1 MRSLTLRVWSN
12 HSNRPETMNRSEAAI
27 EVRGVVAIE
36 LQGGQA
42 PACAALDPATAG
54 ELAQKLARDLAE
66 HAPRARELDLIAA
79 AAHFDPAEALR
90 PGWPLHRRLREL
102 GQRAPGGAQGPR
114 IIAFGADADGAV
126 PQPLQADPDL
136 RGGSLRVLPF
146 VLRGDADAARAVD
159 EQFEATLLERGMAAA
174 DTALLAQQAF
184 GASAEHIRYLTAH
197 DLAAMTA
204 MQYQHQGL
212 DRLWPLIET
221 ALLQPDAEQ
230 WLDDPPEPLLR
241 YAGGEVR
248 IALFDPDAWRR
259 RYAPDPADRARLE
272 RGFQLF
278 QARQRQYAA
287 VLGAHGIPVQFVHC
301 GVSGGADSL
310 R

>member
-1 MRSLTLRVWSN
+1 
-12 HSNRPETMNRSEAAI
+12 MNRSEGAV
-27 EVRGVVAIE
+27 EVRGLMAIE

-42 PACAALDPATAG
+42 PARAALDPATAG

-66 HAPRARELDLIAA
+66 HAPQARELDLVVA

-90 PGWPLHRRLREL
+90 PGWPLHRRLQEL
-102 GQRAPGGAQGPR
+102 AQRAPGAAEGPR

-146 VLRGDADAARAVD
+146 LLRGDADIARAVG
-159 EQFEATLLERGMAAA
+159 EQFEAVLLERGMAAA

-184 GASAEHIRYLTAH
+184 AVPTEHIRYLTVH

-212 DRLWPLIET
+212 DALWPLIET

-230 WLDDPPEPLLR
+230 WLDAPPEPLLR
-241 YAGGEVR
+241 YADGEVR

-259 RYAPDPADRARLE
+259 RYAPGTDDRAVLE

-287 VLGAHGIPVQFVHC
+287 VLGAHDIPVQFVHC
-301 GVSGGADSL
+301 GGSDGPDSL
-310 R
+310 C

>member
-1 MRSLTLRVWSN
+1 
-12 HSNRPETMNRSEAAI
+12 MNRSEAAV

-36 LQGGQA
+36 LQGGQS
-42 PACAALDPATAG
+42 PARAALDPGTAG

-66 HAPRARELDLIAA
+66 HAPRARELDLVLA

-90 PGWPLHRRLREL
+90 SGWPLHRRLQEL
-102 GQRAPGGAQGPR
+102 AQRAPGGAAGPR
-114 IIAFGADADGAV
+114 IIAFGADANGDV
-126 PQPLQADPDL
+126 PQPLRADPDL
-136 RGGSLRVLPF
+136 QGGSLRVLPF
-146 VLRGDADAARAVD
+146 LLRGEADAAREVA
-159 EQFEATLLERGMAAA
+159 EQFEAVLLERGMAAA

-184 GASAEHIRYLTAH
+184 AVPTEHIRYLTAH

-204 MQYQHQGL
+204 MQYRHQGL
-212 DRLWPLIET
+212 DALWPLIET

-230 WLDDPPEPLLR
+230 WLDAPPEPLLR
-241 YAGGEVR
+241 YADGEVR
-248 IALFDPDAWRR
+248 IALFDPAAWQR
-259 RYAPDPADRARLE
+259 RYAAGTDDRGALE
-272 RGFQLF
+272 HGFQMF

-301 GVSGGADSL
+301 SSHDGNDCL

>member
-1 MRSLTLRVWSN
+1 
-12 HSNRPETMNRSEAAI
+12 MNRSAADL

-42 PACAALDPATAG
+42 PARAALDPATAG

-66 HAPRARELDLIAA
+66 HASQARALDLIVA

-102 GQRAPGGAQGPR
+102 AQRAPGAGEGPR
-114 IIAFGADADGAV
+114 VIAFGADAGGAV

-146 VLRGDADAARAVD
+146 LLRGDAGTVRAVG
-159 EQFEATLLERGMAAA
+159 EQFEAALLERGMAAA

-184 GASAEHIRYLTAH
+184 AAPTEHIRYLTVH

-212 DRLWPLIET
+212 DALWPLVET

-230 WLDDPPEPLLR
+230 WLDAPPEPLLR
-241 YAGGEVR
+241 YADGEVR
-248 IALFDPDAWRR
+248 IALFDPAAWQRR
-259 RYAPDPADRARLE
+259 NAPGQTDRALLE

-287 VLGAHGIPVQFVHC
+287 VLGAHDIPVQFVHC
-301 GVSGGADSL
+301 GNSDGPDCL